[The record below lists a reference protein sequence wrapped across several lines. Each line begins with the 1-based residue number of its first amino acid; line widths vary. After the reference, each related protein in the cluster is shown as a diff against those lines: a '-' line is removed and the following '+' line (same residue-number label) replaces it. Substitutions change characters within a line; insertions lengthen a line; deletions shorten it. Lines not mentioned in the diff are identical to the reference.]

1 MRRQYWAI
9 LFAIIFMVIWFI
21 SLIVTTISLDKVI
34 ASSSIQ
40 STPSTDVSSSYQQ
53 NDDIA
58 IDIPGVELQ
67 LPLPN
72 RDDVPI
78 QVVYTNYT
86 TITTLHNEPS
96 KGIVLILHACSH
108 SALKFFTSSPDCKSC
123 IGLSEELRIVRLV
136 IQYGYT
142 PIAISSINRVNGC
155 WSNKDI
161 PRIQTVLNYW
171 SKHQYHQHEHQK
183 VKHTVYAIGA
193 SSGGSFASQLLVN
206 NIVDGTLVM
215 VMSLTNNI
223 VKRLKEEPLKSL
235 YLAPMP
241 RDINTLK
248 RCEQNYHDLITSST
262 SNRMKEYI
270 ILDTTTCKPIPV
282 TASYLVQRIPH
293 MTNNHAN
300 HLIQL
305 LKQANHIDKI
315 TNMLLVDP
323 TKSNWR
329 DILTK
334 NNITNDKSTYWLGL
348 YDLTPGISQVA
359 KALHRAWAYHEY
371 CSEVV
376 LPALRFFEHPV
387 KV

>member
-1 MRRQYWAI
+1 
-9 LFAIIFMVIWFI
+9 MVIWFI

-34 ASSSIQ
+34 ASSSI
-40 STPSTDVSSSYQQ
+40 PSAPSSSHQPHQ
-53 NDDIA
+53 NDDIIA

-67 LPLPN
+67 LSQPN
-72 RDDVPI
+72 RDDDDVPI
-78 QVVYTNYT
+78 QAVYTNYT
-86 TITTLHNEPS
+86 TTLYNEPS
-96 KGIVLILHACSH
+96 KGIVLLLHACSH
-108 SALKFFTSSPDCKSC
+108 SALKFFTSSPNCKYC

-171 SKHQYHQHEHQK
+171 SEHNEHQK
-183 VKHTVYAIGA
+183 VKHQVYAFGA

-206 NIVDGTLVM
+206 NMVDGALVM
-215 VMSLTNNI
+215 VMSLTNNV
-223 VKRLKEEPLKSL
+223 VKRLQEEPPKTL

-241 RDINTLK
+241 RDTNTLK
-248 RCEQNYHDLITSST
+248 RCEQNYHDLISTTST
-262 SNRMKEYI
+262 NNRMMKEYI
-270 ILDTTTCKPIPV
+270 RLDTTTCKSIPV
-282 TASYLVQRIPH
+282 TVPYLIQRIPH

-305 LKQANHIDKI
+305 LKQANHIDQT

-329 DILTK
+329 DILLPNK
-334 NNITNDKSTYWLGL
+334 NSSSANVKTTTYWLDL
-348 YDLTPGISQVA
+348 YDLTPGQSQVA
-359 KALHRAWAYHEY
+359 KALHRAWAFHEY

-376 LPALRFFEHPV
+376 LPALRFFEEHQHT
-387 KV
+387 KKKT

>member
-9 LFAIIFMVIWFI
+9 ISAIIFMMIWFI
-21 SLIVTTISLDKVI
+21 SLILTTISLDKVI

-40 STPSTDVSSSYQQ
+40 SAPSTDDSHQLKQ

-58 IDIPGVELQ
+58 IDIPGIELQ
-67 LPLPN
+67 LSPPN
-72 RDDVPI
+72 NNNDDDVPI

-86 TITTLHNEPS
+86 TTLYSKPS
-96 KGIVLILHACSH
+96 KGIALLLHACSH
-108 SALKFFTSSPDCKSC
+108 SALKFFTSSPNCKSC

-136 IQYGYT
+136 LQYGYM

-161 PRIQTVLNYW
+161 PRIETVLNYW
-171 SKHQYHQHEHQK
+171 TERNEHQK
-183 VKHTVYAIGA
+183 VKHPVIYAIGA
-193 SSGGSFASQLLVN
+193 SSGGSFASQLLVSN
-206 NIVDGTLVM
+206 MVDEALVM
-215 VMSLTNNI
+215 VMSLSNNI
-223 VKRLKEEPLKSL
+223 VKRLIEHPKPL

-241 RDINTLK
+241 RDTNTLT
-248 RCEQNYHDLITSST
+248 RCEQNYHDLISTSST

-270 ILDTTTCKPIPV
+270 RLDKTTCKSIPV
-282 TASYLVQRIPH
+282 TTSYLIQRIPH

-300 HLIQL
+300 QLIHL
-305 LKQANHIDKI
+305 LKQVNHIDKT

-329 DILTK
+329 DILIPIK
-334 NNITNDKSTYWLGL
+334 NSSTNKKSMYWLDL
-348 YDLTPGISQVA
+348 YDLSPGKSKVA
-359 KALHRAWAYHEY
+359 KALHRSWAYHEY

-376 LPALRFFEHPV
+376 LPALRFFEEHSMQ
-387 KV
+387 